1 VRSGASPR
9 AIGLLAAAVAGLI
22 ATALPGRAQAQD
34 GAPEA
39 PAPEA
44 PTPDVPPPEAP
55 APDPPPGPAS
65 LEDLVEVF
73 DDKNRVPENPAIDIL
88 DADGLNAVKPGS
100 IKDVATDLRALYV
113 GGKVV
118 PQIAVELAPY
128 VLLYGR
134 RTSYDDYRRHRYV
147 SILHRLSISLATT
160 SIGDGDAAATL
171 AAVGVRVRL
180 YDRSDWR
187 LDREAVSCALDA
199 VELAK
204 PPAKPGT
211 GIVVVEDAPSPAE
224 VKRIKTCFDKAKK
237 RNGSWNA
244 EQLALGA
251 ALSSAFPA
259 GKLAADVR
267 DLTAWVAWGNKLGA
281 SGLLVVA
288 AKYLFSD
295 TRKDGEVRIPARHSG
310 SIAAEVERRT
320 DRFGLLGSLGV
331 GRRWSDD
338 ALAMEWVGQWVAQIG
353 AGVQVRVSDGTW
365 VELRASVQIAD
376 GDDDSFVSLAN
387 FKWNFD
393 VRPVKPK

>member
-1 VRSGASPR
+1 M
-9 AIGLLAAAVAGLI
+9 GLFAAAVVGLV
-22 ATALPGRAQAQD
+22 ATAWPARAQAQD
-34 GAPEA
+34 GAPEVPSPPPPP
-39 PAPEA
+39 PAA
-44 PTPDVPPPEAP
+44 PTPDAPPPEAP
-55 APDPPPGPAS
+55 APDAPLPVPTS
-65 LEDLVEVF
+65 LEDLVEIF
-73 DDKNRVPENPAIDIL
+73 DDKNRVPENPAIDVL

-100 IKDVATDLRALYV
+100 IKDVATDLRALYA

-160 SIGDGDAAATL
+160 SIGEGDAAATL
-171 AAVGVRVRL
+171 AAVGMRVRL

-224 VKRIKTCFDKAKK
+224 VKRIGACFDRAKK

-259 GKLAADVR
+259 GELAADVR
-267 DLTAWVAWGNKLGA
+267 DLTAWVAWANKLGA

-295 TRKDGEVRIPARHSG
+295 TRKDGEARLPARHSG

-338 ALAMEWVGQWVAQIG
+338 ALAMEWVGQWVGQVG

-365 VELRASVQIAD
+365 VELRASVQITD
-376 GDDDSFVSLAN
+376 GDGDSFVSLAN

-393 VRPVKPK
+393 VRPVKAK